1 MHTGERVLIFFYSW
15 YKASEVIG
23 RALKTNKTLMRL
35 SLFGNGM
42 GTEGSVKFAEGLA
55 GNTSLK
61 RLDLGLNNLQD
72 EGAKYIAAALEL
84 GNLETLNLS
93 QNAIG
98 TRGTNRLAQAISSGN
113 LLILFFSL
121 MTN

>member
-1 MHTGERVLIFFYSW
+1 
-15 YKASEVIG
+15 
-23 RALKTNKTLMRL
+23 
-35 SLFGNGM
+35 M

-72 EGAKYIAAALEL
+72 EGTKYIAAALEL
-84 GNLETLNLS
+84 GAHLETLNLS